1 MENRNQNQT
10 EEEVLRQEVRE
21 DLSGF
26 FNQITISNA
35 LIQRIIREE
44 PRLRL
49 RQGFSASH
57 INQLLSRLGLRRR
70 KHHMIYKVTQ
80 REMTIPIE
88 LTGNVVEMQL
98 IPYEEIKQ
106 ELSSMKP
113 EVARTMTW
121 IHIGAVQIMFKAT
134 YREGIPSPID
144 IAICDK
150 RMESLRNSILGT
162 ITGDLCAGKVV
173 EVVYPRI
180 GYCLQDKDF
189 SRVLTLHQDFKN
201 RALMKEGNRPYS
213 ITYQVSYALS
223 NSHHSELF
231 SRDKYIEIPDIFEK
245 VATATLPDMVELP
258 MLQETD
264 I

>member
-1 MENRNQNQT
+1 
-10 EEEVLRQEVRE
+10 
-21 DLSGF
+21 
-26 FNQITISNA
+26 
-35 LIQRIIREE
+35 
-44 PRLRL
+44 
-49 RQGFSASH
+49 
-57 INQLLSRLGLRRR
+57 
-70 KHHMIYKVTQ
+70 MIYRVTQ

-113 EVARTMTW
+113 EVARTITW

-173 EVVYPRI
+173 GVVYPRI

-264 I
+264 IQIREEPILGK